1 MAIMRGGKSAYITE
15 INNNGVAT
23 QEELNTHEE
32 SFAHAPNAISGIHE
46 GKYLRFVNGEYIWDS
61 VDIDPSQTNIG
72 SLSEFISSLN

>member
-46 GKYLRFVNGEYIWDS
+46 GKYLRFVKCSDCI
-61 VDIDPSQTNIG
+61 
-72 SLSEFISSLN
+72 LLNNFRFVLCSNH